1 VTNDPSWTRVPALV
15 FPQGS
20 LGCAGAG
27 SSGRDTAAKAGGW
40 PRAEGPDTGRLF
52 VLECFEDVG
61 PAHDLDFHR
70 YPRDYE
76 GLYKKLGLPVERYEV
91 FPVSDFRSTGV
102 APFHHALL
110 VTAGPAG

>member
-1 VTNDPSWTRVPALV
+1 MHVLHDRVEEIVAAANQVATRAVV
-15 FPQGS
+15 H
-20 LGCAGAG
+20 
-27 SSGRDTAAKAGGW
+27 
-40 PRAEGPDTGRLF
+40 
-52 VLECFEDVG
+52 FELHG
-61 PAHDLDFHR
+61 PAHDFDFHR